1 MATQVDFYLLTLRGD
16 DARQAFACKL
26 TSKAH
31 GMGAR
36 VHLRVADAQ
45 ALQGLDT
52 LLWTFSDD
60 SFVAHDVL
68 PDPNAMAA
76 VTLAVAD
83 QPVPAAAD
91 VCINLTDSPVTDAC
105 PRVAEILSD
114 DDAVKAAGRD
124 RYASY
129 RERGCELNTHQIG
142 NR

>member
-1 MATQVDFYLLTLRGD
+1 MG
-16 DARQAFACKL
+16 FACKL
-26 TSKAH
+26 TGKARET
-31 GMGAR
+31 GAR

-68 PDPNAMAA
+68 PDAHAIA
-76 VTLAVAD
+76 SVTLAVAD
-83 QPVPAAAD
+83 QPVPADAD
-91 VCINLTDSPVTDAC
+91 VCINLSDSAVDDEC

-114 DDAVKAAGRD
+114 DDPVKAAGRA

-129 RERGCELNTHQIG
+129 RERGCVLNTHQIG
-142 NR
+142 GR